1 MKALRVL
8 VIVRKTDVRSAL
20 FFISGFLLRARAL
33 LGKLDYTSIPIPGL
47 GFEFGFYTRCLV
59 RVSFFFSSDSRFP
72 VVRVLA
78 TPLRASPREISP

>member
-33 LGKLDYTSIPIPGL
+33 LGRLVFDPG
-47 GFEFGFYTRCLV
+47 G
-59 RVSFFFSSDSRFP
+59 SSSY
-72 VVRVLA
+72 
-78 TPLRASPREISP
+78 

>member
-59 RVSFFFSSDSRFP
+59 RVSFFFSSDSRAAWDFP
-72 VVRVLA
+72 TERALPR
-78 TPLRASPREISP
+78 TPFDF